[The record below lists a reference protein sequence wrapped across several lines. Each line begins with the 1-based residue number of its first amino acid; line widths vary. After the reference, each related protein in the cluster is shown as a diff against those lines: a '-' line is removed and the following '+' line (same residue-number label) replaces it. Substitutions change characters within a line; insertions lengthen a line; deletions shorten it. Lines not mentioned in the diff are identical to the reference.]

1 MRAGIVIF
9 GSGLVALLSLGGCG
23 GHGSG
28 AAAGPAV
35 SAADQAEA
43 DQIFSTRCTTCHG
56 PSGRGDGPASAGL
69 TPRPRNFADQAWQT
83 SVTDE
88 HLVQIIQYGGSAVHL
103 SPAMPPNPDLQAKP
117 GVVNGLVHK
126 VRTLGQ

>member
-1 MRAGIVIF
+1 MRAGIVLI

-23 GHGSG
+23 GHE
-28 AAAGPAV
+28 APAGPQV

-43 DQIFSTRCTTCHG
+43 DQIFSTRCSTCHG
-56 PSGRGDGPASAGL
+56 PSGRGDGPGSAGL
-69 TPRPRNFADQAWQT
+69 TPHPRNFSDQAWQA
-83 SVTDE
+83 SVTDD
-88 HLVQIIQYGGSAVHL
+88 HIVQIIQYGGSAVHL

-126 VRTLGQ
+126 VRSFGH